1 MSMRRPSRT
10 GLAAA
15 ALVVLA
21 AGPLAACGS
30 SGDPIPASRAADL
43 EARFDAVK
51 TAVDNGNCSAAE
63 QAVAQAKGAVLNLPS
78 SVDADL
84 RGRLEDGVANLADLV
99 PAQCGTGGSSTGQSQ
114 QSTTP
119 EKQQTETQKTDTQG
133 TDTTPKETTPTE
145 TSPTQ
150 TTPTQTQ
157 TQPTTPSQS
166 TPAPDTGGASP
177 NSGGTP

>member
-15 ALVVLA
+15 ALVALA

-30 SGDPIPASRAADL
+30 SGDLIPASRAADL
-43 EARFDAVK
+43 DARLDAVK
-51 TAVDNGNCSAAE
+51 TAVDNGNCTAAQE
-63 QAVAQAKGAVLNLPS
+63 AVAQARGAVLNLPS
-78 SVDADL
+78 SVDAAL
-84 RGRLEDGVANLADLV
+84 RDRLQEGVDNLAELV
-99 PAQCGTGGSSTGQSQ
+99 PAQCSGGSGTEQSP
-114 QSTTP
+114 QSTTE
-119 EKQQTETQKTDTQG
+119 EKQQSKTQKTDTQS
-133 TDTTPKETTPTE
+133 TDTAPKDTTPTE

-150 TTPTQTQ
+150 TTPTQTG
-157 TQPTTPSQS
+157 TQPTTPTQS

>member
-30 SGDPIPASRAADL
+30 SGDLIPAPRAADL
-43 EARFDAVK
+43 DARLDAVK
-51 TAVDNGNCSAAE
+51 TAVDNGDCTAAQ
-63 QAVAQAKGAVLNLPS
+63 QAVAQARGDVLNLPS
-78 SVDADL
+78 SVDAAL
-84 RGRLEDGVANLADLV
+84 RDRLQEGVDNLAELV
-99 PAQCGTGGSSTGQSQ
+99 PAQCGSGGSGTEQSQ

-119 EKQQTETQKTDTQG
+119 EKQQSKTQKTDTQS
-133 TDTTPKETTPTE
+133 TDTAPKDTTPTE

-157 TQPTTPSQS
+157 TQPTTPTPS

>member
-15 ALVVLA
+15 ALVTLA

-30 SGDPIPASRAADL
+30 SGDPIPAARAADL
-43 EARFDAVK
+43 EARLDAVK

-99 PAQCGTGGSSTGQSQ
+99 PAQCGAGGSSTGGAF
-114 QSTTP
+114 
-119 EKQQTETQKTDTQG
+119 G
-133 TDTTPKETTPTE
+133 TRKKRATV
-145 TSPTQ
+145 TSNGV
-150 TTPTQTQ
+150 
-157 TQPTTPSQS
+157 PSS
-166 TPAPDTGGASP
+166 RSNVNAPSIVPHAVGSGHELKYSNFSPGAS
-177 NSGGTP
+177 SG